1 MAFGIERLFRL
12 PEAVRHMRFSAREV
26 PYIAQLDALECGA
39 ACLAMVL
46 GFHGHHAALPD
57 VRAACAVSRDGVNA
71 LAMIEAAQKYGLE
84 AVAYTGEL
92 AALSQIPLPAI
103 LHWEFNHF
111 VVLERLQRHGGATI
125 VDPARGRL
133 KVSAAILAKCFT
145 GVVLAFA
152 PTAALTQRP
161 RRRPGLGRYRTLVRE
176 HRGSIAQVA
185 AIALL
190 LEVLSLAFPVGQQ
203 MLVDRVIVPHASS
216 WLWGLGAALVLA
228 ALVQCALLLLRGQV
242 LNKLQM
248 TLDLQLLSKFMHHVV
263 RLPVSFFLQRSPGD
277 LLERL
282 EGNSALRALLGS
294 QIATSVLDVF
304 LLLGYTT
311 LMILYDW
318 RLGLLVL
325 AVGCARA
332 ACYVL
337 MRNAHR
343 RASALETTASS
354 GTAAVLVESLS
365 AMETIR
371 STCAE
376 SFFLRRW
383 SDRVLDRCQSQR
395 QRMELQNVGAQ
406 LTGLLN
412 GVGLAIVCAAAGDGV
427 ISGELSIGVF
437 TAFITL
443 QGLLQTPINNL
454 VEGLES
460 LQHLGSNLARMDD
473 VFDSDP
479 EHCGPGDATRVHGDI
494 RLEQVAYRYSPGAP
508 WSLCDIDL
516 HIRSGEMLAL
526 VGQSG
531 AGKSTLVRV
540 VLGLLMPSVGTVKFD
555 GHALASYDLEKLR
568 QRIGVVLQEIEILND
583 TVLANITLNDPSITV
598 AAARAAAKVA
608 CLDTV
613 IEGLPRGYST
623 RMGEGGVQLSGGER
637 QRLCLARALARA
649 PSVLILDEAT
659 SAVDAQTEERIH
671 ANLSRLGCT
680 RIVIAHRFNTV
691 RNADRI
697 LVMKSGRIAQQ
708 GTFGSLCN
716 QPGLFQ
722 DLLAAEQ
729 LGR

>member
-1 MAFGIERLFRL
+1 MAMGAEQQFRL
-12 PEAVRHMRFSAREV
+12 PGAVRSMRFSAREV

-46 GFHGHHAALPD
+46 GYHGHHAALPD

-71 LAMIEAAQKYGLE
+71 LTIIEAARSYGLE
-84 AVAYTGEL
+84 AVAYSAEL
-92 AALSQIPLPAI
+92 AGLSQIPLPAI
-103 LHWEFNHF
+103 LHWEFKHF
-111 VVLERLQRHGGATI
+111 VVLERLHSRGGATI

-133 KVSAAILAKCFT
+133 KVSPDVLAKCFT

-152 PTAALTQRP
+152 PTSALTQRR
-161 RRRPGLGRYRTLVRE
+161 RRRPGLGRYRTLLRE
-176 HRGSIAQVA
+176 HRDSILQVA
-185 AIALL
+185 MIALL

-203 MLVDRVIVPHASS
+203 MLVDRVIVPHSSS
-216 WLWGLGAALVLA
+216 WLWGCGVALLLA
-228 ALVQCALLLLRGQV
+228 ALTQCALLLARGQV
-242 LNKLQM
+242 LSKLQM
-248 TLDLQLLSKFMHHVV
+248 TLDLQLLGGFMHHVV

-294 QIATSVLDVF
+294 QIATSVLDIF

-311 LMILYDW
+311 LMVVYDW
-318 RLGLLVL
+318 ELGLVVL
-325 AVGCARA
+325 TVGCARA

-337 MRNAHR
+337 MRSAHR
-343 RASALETTASS
+343 RASASEATASS

-395 QRMELQNVGAQ
+395 QRMELQNAGAQ

-412 GVGLAIVCAAAGDGV
+412 GLGLAIVCAAAGEAV
-427 ISGELSIGVF
+427 ISGQLSIGVF

-443 QGLLQTPINNL
+443 QGLLQAPINNL
-454 VEGLES
+454 VESLES

-473 VFDSDP
+473 VFDADP
-479 EHCGPGDATRVHGDI
+479 EHCGSDDASGVYGDI
-494 RLEQVAYRYSPGAP
+494 RLEQVGYRYSPGAP
-508 WSLCDIDL
+508 WSLCDIDI
-516 HIRSGEMLAL
+516 HIRAGEMLAL

-531 AGKSTLVRV
+531 AGKSTLVRI
-540 VLGLLMPSVGTVKFD
+540 VLGLLRPSAGAVSFD
-555 GHALASYDLEKLR
+555 GRPLQSYDLEKLR
-568 QRIGVVLQEIEILND
+568 RRIGVVLQEVEILND
-583 TVLANITLNDPSITV
+583 TVLANITLNDPSITL
-598 AAARAAAKVA
+598 AAARAAAQVA

-613 IEGLPRGYST
+613 IEGLPLGYST

-659 SAVDAQTEERIH
+659 SAVDARTEERIH

-697 LVMKSGRIAQQ
+697 LVMKAGRIAQQ
-708 GTFGSLCN
+708 GTFGSLRN

-729 LGR
+729 LGQ

>member
-1 MAFGIERLFRL
+1 
-12 PEAVRHMRFSAREV
+12 MRFSATEV

-39 ACLAMVL
+39 ACLAMIL
-46 GFHGHHAALPD
+46 AFHGHHAALPD

-71 LAMIEAAQKYGLE
+71 LAMIEAAQSYGLE
-84 AVAYTGEL
+84 AVAYSSEL
-92 AALSQIPLPAI
+92 AGLSQIPLPAI

-111 VVLERLQRHGGATI
+111 VVLEALQRQGGATI

-133 KVSAAILAKCFT
+133 KVSAEILGKCFT

-152 PTAALTQRP
+152 PTPALTP
-161 RRRPGLGRYRTLVRE
+161 RRRRRPDLRRYRTLMHE

-203 MLVDRVIVPHASS
+203 LLLDRVIVPHASS
-216 WLWGLGAALVLA
+216 WLWGCGIGLLLA
-228 ALVQCALLLLRGQV
+228 ALTQCALLLVRGQV
-242 LNKLQM
+242 LGKLQM
-248 TLDLQLLSKFMHHVV
+248 TLDLRLLGHFMHHAV
-263 RLPVSFFLQRSPGD
+263 RLPVSFFMQRSPGD

-294 QIATSVLDVF
+294 QIATSVLDIF
-304 LLLGYTT
+304 LLFGYTT
-311 LMILYDW
+311 LMLLYDW
-318 RLGLLVL
+318 QLGLLVVI
-325 AVGCARA
+325 VGGARA
-332 ACYVL
+332 ACYML

-343 RASALETTASS
+343 RVCASEAAASS

-395 QRMELQNVGAQ
+395 QRMELQNAGAQ

-412 GVGLAIVCAAAGDGV
+412 GLGLAGVCAAAGEAV
-427 ISGELSIGVF
+427 ISGKLSIGVF

-473 VFDSDP
+473 VFESDP
-479 EHCGPGDATRVHGDI
+479 EHGGSGDAAALCGNI
-494 RLEQVAYRYSPGAP
+494 RLEGVGYRYSPGAP
-508 WSLCDIDL
+508 WSLCGIDL
-516 HIRSGEMLAL
+516 HIRSGEMVAL

-540 VLGLLMPSVGTVKFD
+540 ALGLLVPSTGTVSFD
-555 GHALASYDLEKLR
+555 GRALQSYDLEKLR

-583 TVLANITLNDPSITV
+583 TVLANITLNDASITV
-598 AAARAAAKVA
+598 AAARADARAAW
-608 CLDTV
+608 LDTV
-613 IEGLPRGYST
+613 IEGLPLGYST
-623 RMGEGGVQLSGGER
+623 RMGDAGVQLSGGER

-659 SAVDAQTEERIH
+659 SAVDAHTEERIH

-691 RNADRI
+691 RSADRI
-697 LVMKSGRIAQQ
+697 LVMKGGRIAQQ
-708 GTFGSLCN
+708 GTFGSLYG

-722 DLLAAEQ
+722 DLVVAEQ

>member
-1 MAFGIERLFRL
+1 
-12 PEAVRHMRFSAREV
+12 MRFSAREV

-71 LAMIEAAQKYGLE
+71 LAMIEAAQSYGLE
-84 AVAYTGEL
+84 AVAYRAEL
-92 AALSQIPLPAI
+92 AGLGQIPLPAV

-111 VVLERLQRHGGATI
+111 VVLERLHRQGGATI

-133 KVSAAILAKCFT
+133 KVSAEVLAKCFT
-145 GVVLAFA
+145 GVVLTFA
-152 PTAALTQRP
+152 PTSALTQR
-161 RRRPGLGRYRTLVRE
+161 RRRGPEIGRYRTLVRE

-185 AIALL
+185 VIALL

-203 MLVDRVIVPHASS
+203 MLVDRVIVPRASS
-216 WLWGLGAALVLA
+216 WLWGFGVALVLA
-228 ALVQCALLLLRGQV
+228 ALTQCALLLARGQI
-242 LNKLQM
+242 LSKLQM
-248 TLDLQLLSKFMHHVV
+248 TLDLRLLGNFMHHVV

-294 QIATSVLDVF
+294 QIATSVLDVL

-311 LMILYDW
+311 LMVLYDW
-318 RLGLLVL
+318 QLGLLVVT
-325 AVGCARA
+325 VGCARA
-332 ACYVL
+332 ACYML

-343 RASALETTASS
+343 RASASEATASS

-395 QRMELQNVGAQ
+395 QRMQLQNAGAQ

-412 GVGLAIVCAAAGDGV
+412 GFGLAVVCAAAGEAV
-427 ISGELSIGVF
+427 ISGRLSIGVF

-443 QGLLQTPINNL
+443 QGLLQAPINNL
-454 VEGLES
+454 VESLES
-460 LQHLGSNLARMDD
+460 LQHLGSNLARLDD

-479 EHCGPGDATRVHGDI
+479 EHCGSAEATGIRGDI
-494 RLEQVAYRYSPGAP
+494 RLEEVGYRYSPGAP
-508 WSLCDIDL
+508 WSLRGIDL
-516 HIRSGEMLAL
+516 HVRAGEMLAL

-531 AGKSTLVRV
+531 AGKSTLARI
-540 VLGLLMPSVGTVKFD
+540 VLGLLVPSAGTVSFD
-555 GHALASYDLEKLR
+555 GRPLQSYDLEKLR

-598 AAARAAAKVA
+598 AAARAAAQVA
-608 CLDTV
+608 CLDAV
-613 IEGLPRGYST
+613 IEKLPLGYST

-637 QRLCLARALARA
+637 QRLCLARALART

-659 SAVDAQTEERIH
+659 SAVDAHTEERIH

-680 RIVIAHRFNTV
+680 RIVIAHRFNTI

-697 LVMKSGRIAQQ
+697 LVMKAGRIAQQ
-708 GTFGSLCN
+708 GAFRTLCD

>member
-1 MAFGIERLFRL
+1 
-12 PEAVRHMRFSAREV
+12 MRFPTREV

-39 ACLAMVL
+39 ACLAMIL
-46 GFHGHHAALPD
+46 GYHGHHAALPD

-71 LAMIEAAQKYGLE
+71 LAIIHAAQSYGLD
-84 AVAYTGEL
+84 AVAYSVEL
-92 AALSQIPLPAI
+92 AELRQIPLPAI

-111 VVLERLQRHGGATI
+111 VVLERLHRQGGATI
-125 VDPARGRL
+125 VDPARGRR
-133 KVSAAILAKCFT
+133 KASAEVFAKCFT

-152 PTAALTQRP
+152 PTAALT
-161 RRRPGLGRYRTLVRE
+161 RRRRSRPGLGRYRSLVRE
-176 HRGSIAQVA
+176 NRGSIARVA
-185 AIALL
+185 LIALA

-216 WLWGLGAALVLA
+216 WLLGFGV
-228 ALVQCALLLLRGQV
+228 ALLLAPLTQCVLLLARGRV

-248 TLDLQLLSKFMHHVV
+248 TLDLQLLAHFMHHVV
-263 RLPVSFFLQRSPGD
+263 RLPVGFFLQRSPGD

-304 LLLGYTT
+304 LLLGYGT
-311 LMILYDW
+311 LMLLYDW
-318 RLGLLVL
+318 RLGLIVV
-325 AVGCARA
+325 AVGCVRA
-332 ACYVL
+332 VCYML

-343 RASALETTASS
+343 RASASEAAASS
-354 GTAAVLVESLS
+354 GTATVLVESLS
-365 AMETIR
+365 ALETIR

-376 SFFLRRW
+376 SFFLTRW

-406 LTGLLN
+406 VTGLLN
-412 GVGLAIVCAAAGDGV
+412 GIGLAVVCAAAGEAV

-437 TAFITL
+437 SAFITL
-443 QGLLQTPINNL
+443 QGLLQAPINNL
-454 VEGLES
+454 VESLEN

-479 EHCGPGDATRVHGDI
+479 ERCGTGEATGVRGDI
-494 RLEQVAYRYSPGAP
+494 RLEGVSYRYSPGAP
-508 WSLCDIDL
+508 WSLQGIDL
-516 HIRSGEMLAL
+516 HIRPGEMLAL

-540 VLGLLMPSVGTVKFD
+540 VLGMLIPSVGTVLFD
-555 GHALASYDLEKLR
+555 GRDLHSYDLEKLR

-583 TVLANITLNDPSITV
+583 TVLANITLNDPSVTV
-598 AAARAAAKVA
+598 AAARAAAQVA
-608 CLDTV
+608 CLDTI
-613 IEGLPRGYST
+613 IEALPLGYST
-623 RMGEGGVQLSGGER
+623 RMGDGGLQLSGGER
-637 QRLCLARALARA
+637 QRLCLARALARQ
-649 PSVLILDEAT
+649 PSILILDEAT

-697 LVMKSGRIAQQ
+697 LVVRGGRIAQQ
-708 GTFGSLCN
+708 GTFGSLCS

-722 DLLAAEQ
+722 ALLAAEHP
-729 LGR
+729 GR